1 MSESATLWYT
11 GGHKGV
17 PMFLRSLGAMVL
29 LILLV
34 VLSGSP
40 ADAQTP
46 SGEISGV
53 VTDPSGAPVPGVTIT
68 LTNVGTNAVREV
80 QSNAAGV
87 YVIPAILPGV
97 YTLRAQLSGFR
108 VIERKDIEIQVGS
121 SNRIPMTLELGDLAE
136 VVEIRGGSPIIQS
149 NNASIGTVIEN
160 RSIVELPLNGRNYLQ
175 LTSLIPGATT
185 NGPSS
190 SQGRQRMGGQRN
202 SFALNVAGQRIHFNH
217 YSLDGIENT
226 DLNFNSYMLLPSV
239 DALQEFKVEAGLFD
253 AEYGRAIAQINAST
267 KSGTNQLHGTFFE
280 FVRNSSLDAK
290 NYFDRD
296 DQPIPPFRRNQY
308 GMTLDGPVVIPKLMN
323 GRNRLFFLF
332 NWEGLREHKSLTAS
346 PSVPLT
352 AWRSGD
358 FSDLRDASGNLIPIY
373 DPATRVFDAAGNV
386 IQAPTPFP
394 GNRIPGERIH
404 SVSRQLLDFY
414 PLPLREQA
422 GANYVND
429 EARRVDSDQF
439 TYRFDFIQND
449 NTRWFFRHSLSH
461 ELGYDPFAIPN
472 MGINTDTDVHQI
484 VLANTRTFGS
494 NKVNDV
500 RVGFGYL
507 KNAHISPRAN
517 KENVVKNLGINL
529 PSDNPLYWGVPNIGI
544 TGLSGIGEES
554 DAPFI
559 NEDTTIQFVDN
570 FSWVVGKHAYKLG
583 GELRHVIYDQIG
595 GVVTRGRFAF
605 DGRYTQNP
613 LLPAAQRGGAAFADF
628 LLGHFNRSEGQ
639 VGAPIANFRSSYVA
653 FYFQDNWRLTN
664 TLSVNYGLRWE
675 YDQPFYDKNDA
686 IVNIDFTWDNS
697 AEPVFVRAGTG
708 DPYEGNPAFR
718 LAPDVQY
725 VRDGRFG
732 RGAYR
737 SDFNDFAPRLGIA
750 WSMTPKTVLRTGGGI
765 YYVRDIGN
773 AVFDTVRNAP
783 FTIRRDEPAESF
795 RPNLSFEQ
803 PFARTGAPTF
813 ILANQWDEPSS
824 YVAQWSFGFQREV
837 TSNMSAEA
845 TYFGSSGVHLRRLMS
860 YNNPEPSQLPNSN
873 NARPFPKFGSIQV
886 MSAPGHSSY
895 HALYLKVQ
903 RRFSR
908 GLSFLSSF
916 AWGKSIDNGSGIRT
930 SDGDS
935 LTPSNNYDLELE
947 RGLSAFDFRRRW
959 TTSWLWEL
967 PVGRDRRWLNTSTV
981 ADLVLGGWQLGGIL
995 TLQDG
1000 FPFTVT
1006 CGPGNVQNGGGICY
1020 PDATGI
1026 DWRLSGD
1033 ERSRTRWFNTDA
1045 FIDRNPP
1052 GGPFRYGTVAR
1063 NSLIGPGIVSL
1074 DASLNKRFQLRES
1087 ALEFRIEVFN
1097 LPNHPI
1103 WNQPGSQL
1111 RTPNFGVINSTRMD
1125 SRQIQFGLKYV
1136 F

>member
-1 MSESATLWYT
+1 
-11 GGHKGV
+11 
-17 PMFLRSLGAMVL
+17 MFLRSGARSVLGSMG
-29 LILLV
+29 ILGIAATLAAV
-34 VLSGSP
+34 P
-40 ADAQTP
+40 ARAQTP
-46 SGEISGV
+46 TGEISGV
-53 VTDPSGAPVPGVTIT
+53 VVDPSGSAVPGVTIT
-68 LTNVGTNAVREV
+68 LTSAATNAVREV
-80 QSNAAGV
+80 QTNSAGL
-87 YVIPAILPGV
+87 YVIPAIPPGRYV
-97 YTLRAQLSGFR
+97 LKAQISGFR
-108 VIERKDIEIQVGS
+108 AIERRDIDVQVGS
-121 SNRIPMTLELGDLAE
+121 SNRIPITLELGDLTE
-136 VVEIRGGSPIIQS
+136 TVEIRGGAPLIQS
-149 NNASIGTVIEN
+149 SSASIGTVIEN

-175 LTSLIPGATT
+175 LASLIPGATT

-202 SFALNVAGQRIHFNH
+202 SFALNVAGQRIHYNH

-267 KSGTNQLHGTFFE
+267 KSGTNQFHATVFE

-296 DQPIPPFRRNQY
+296 DRPIPPFRRNQY
-308 GMTLDGPVVIPKLMN
+308 GVTVDGPVVVPKLLN

-332 NWEGLREHKSLTAS
+332 NWEGLREHKSLTSS

-352 AWRSGD
+352 AWRTGD
-358 FSDLRDASGNLIPIY
+358 FSQLRDASGNLIPIY

-386 IQAPTPFP
+386 TQAPTAFP
-394 GNRIPGERIH
+394 GNLIPANRIDP
-404 SVSRQLLDFY
+404 VSRQLLDFY
-414 PLPLREQA
+414 PLPLQEQT
-422 GANYVND
+422 GSNYVND
-429 EARRVDSDQF
+429 EARTVNADQF
-439 TYRFDFIQND
+439 TYRFDFIEND
-449 NTRWFFRHSLSH
+449 SSRWFFRHSTSH
-461 ELGYDPFAIPN
+461 ELGYDPFAIPD
-472 MGINTDTDVHQI
+472 MGINTDTDVHQL
-484 VLANTRTFGS
+484 VLANTRTFGT
-494 NKVNDV
+494 NKVNDL
-500 RVGFGYL
+500 RVGYGYL

-517 KENVVKNLGINL
+517 NENVVKELGINL

-544 TGLSGIGEES
+544 TGLSGLGEES

-559 NEDTTIQFVDN
+559 NDDKTIQFVDN
-570 FSWVVGKHAYKLG
+570 FSWIVGKHAYKFG
-583 GELRHVIYDQIG
+583 GEFRHVLYDQIG

-613 LLPAAQRGGAAFADF
+613 LLPAAQRGGAAMADF
-628 LLGHFNRSEGQ
+628 LLGTMNRSEGQ
-639 VGAPIANFRSSYVA
+639 VGAPIANFRSSYYA
-653 FYFQDNWRLTN
+653 LFFQDSWRLTN
-664 TLSVNYGLRWE
+664 TVTVNYGLRWE
-675 YDQPFYDKNDA
+675 YDQPFYDTNDA
-686 IVNIDFTWDNS
+686 IVNIDFRWDNS

-708 DPYEGNPAFR
+708 DPYEGDPAFR

-732 RGAYR
+732 RGAYK

-750 WSMTPKTVLRTGGGI
+750 WAITPKTVLRSGGGI

-795 RPNLSFEQ
+795 RPNLSFQQ

-813 ILANQWDEPSS
+813 ILANQYDEPSS
-824 YVAQWSFGFQREV
+824 YVAQWSFGFQRELAG
-837 TSNMSAEA
+837 TMSAEA
-845 TYFGSSGVHLRRLMS
+845 TYFGSAGVHLRRLMS

-886 MSAPGHSSY
+886 MSAPSHSNY
-895 HALYLKVQ
+895 HALYLKLQ
-903 RRFSR
+903 RRFSG

-959 TTSWLWEL
+959 TTSWVWEL
-967 PVGRDRRWLNTSTV
+967 PFGKDRRWMNTSTV
-981 ADLVLGGWQLGGIL
+981 ADLALGGWQIGGIL

-1006 CGPGNVQNGGGICY
+1006 CGPGNIQNGGGACY
-1020 PDATGI
+1020 PDATGV

-1045 FIDRNPP
+1045 FVDRDPAN
-1052 GGPFRYGTVAR
+1052 GPFRYGTVAR
-1063 NSLIGPGIVSL
+1063 NSLTGPGIVSV
-1074 DASLNKRFQLRES
+1074 DASANKRFQFNESYVELRV
-1087 ALEFRIEVFN
+1087 EVFN

-1111 RTPNFGVINSTRMD
+1111 RTPNFGVINSTRLD
-1125 SRQIQFGLKYV
+1125 SRQIQLGLKFV